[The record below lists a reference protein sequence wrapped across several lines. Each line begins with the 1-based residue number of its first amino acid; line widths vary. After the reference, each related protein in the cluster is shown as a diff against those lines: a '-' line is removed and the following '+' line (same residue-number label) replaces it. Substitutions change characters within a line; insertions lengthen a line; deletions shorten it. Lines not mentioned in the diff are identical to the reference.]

1 MDRLNAGVLG
11 GLLAG
16 LVLLSA
22 PATLALP
29 TYRKQA
35 AQLMHYDRDNP
46 LWALDRRVVPCT
58 FCHVKETGG
67 APWNPFGEAI
77 RATFRADAE
86 AGRHRKFPEVLQALL
101 ASEGDADKDGYA
113 DVLEVFART
122 LPGDPQSKPTD
133 SVAQVRAAFDKAGGV
148 KQYAPAKP
156 QGVPQGK

>member
-1 MDRLNAGVLG
+1 MARVNAGVLG
-11 GLLAG
+11 AVLGG

-35 AQLMHYDRDNP
+35 AVLMHYDKDDP

-77 RATFRADAE
+77 RATFRADAQ
-86 AGRHRKFPEVLQALL
+86 AGRHRKFPEVLHALL
-101 ASEGDADKDGYA
+101 ASDGDADSDGYS

-122 LPGDPQSKPTD
+122 LPGDPASRPG
-133 SVAQVRAAFDKAGGV
+133 VPAAQVRAAFEKAGGIG
-148 KQYAPAKP
+148 QYAPPKTKAP
-156 QGVPQGK
+156 AR